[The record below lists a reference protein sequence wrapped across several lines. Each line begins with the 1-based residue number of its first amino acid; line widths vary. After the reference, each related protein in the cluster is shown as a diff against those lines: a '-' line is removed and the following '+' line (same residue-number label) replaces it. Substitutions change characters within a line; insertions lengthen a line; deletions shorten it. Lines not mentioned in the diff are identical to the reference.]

1 MLAAHSHQPRPR
13 LTSRRATLFLIGVAL
28 SIAQFVLIRD
38 FVSILYGE
46 EVVIVLVTASFF
58 LGLSVGY
65 LLALRLSAR
74 VFRGLFLVSVFIH
87 LSLPFS
93 YRLLAA
99 RFAAWDVGGYAYLAL
114 LGVYALIF
122 NTVFAI
128 FLPRLI
134 ATGDDDPDLRS
145 EDARLRLYYGLEL
158 AGFMVGFG
166 LVALSWHRPAVYLL
180 APYWLILGVLLH
192 LVLRRVAWTG
202 AFAALAASGLFFFDV
217 LDRGSTALL
226 YEHKHSIRHAQVL
239 YSINSPYQKVEVI
252 EGNRGERF
260 LYLDGLLN
268 LNSSDLETLN
278 YYLAELPAALVKPER
293 ALLIGNGTLSSVPK
307 VYPHAGQVTSVEL
320 DAAVLEAGR
329 RFFTPAESLDDLER
343 WQLHVDDGKH
353 FLRTSRELFDL
364 IIVDVPSPLTIQEG
378 YLHTVEF
385 YELARQRLS
394 ERGVLTV
401 QLSGPL
407 ERNDRTPARVAA
419 ALAQVF
425 PQVLVV
431 NSRRA
436 DRGFAYASRDLPF
449 NGRQLREAAS
459 GYERGLTL
467 LRSSEVRRTVQDAVP
482 FSTDRMDL
490 VLRRGWER
498 FFNRYLSG

>member
-1 MLAAHSHQPRPR
+1 M
-13 LTSRRATLFLIGVAL
+13 TSRRTTLFLIGVAM

-58 LGLSVGY
+58 LGLSAGY

-74 VFRGLFLVSVFIH
+74 LFRGFFVVSVFLH
-87 LSLPFS
+87 LTLPFS

-99 RFAAWDVGGYAYLAL
+99 SFAAWDLGGYSYLAL
-114 LGVYALIF
+114 LGCYALIF
-122 NTVFAI
+122 NTMFAI

-134 ATGDDDPDLRS
+134 ASADDDPASAS
-145 EDARLRLYYGLEL
+145 EDERLRLYYGLEL
-158 AGFMVGFG
+158 CGFMTGFAI
-166 LVALSWHRPAVYLL
+166 VALSWYRPPIALL

-192 LVLRRVAWTG
+192 LVLRRAAWTG
-202 AFAALAASGLFFFDV
+202 AFTALAVAGLVFFDGM
-217 LDRGSTALL
+217 DRGSTALL
-226 YEHKHSIRHAQVL
+226 YQEKHSIRHAQVL

-268 LNSSDLETLN
+268 LNSGDLEMLN
-278 YYLAELPAALVKPER
+278 YFLAELPAMLTKPER

-307 VYPHAGQVTSVEL
+307 IYPHARYVTSVEL
-320 DAAVLEAGR
+320 DSAVLEAGR
-329 RFFTPAESLDDLER
+329 RFFTPPESLEGLDGWNL
-343 WQLHVDDGKH
+343 LVDDGKH
-353 FLRTSRELFDL
+353 FLRTTRELFDL

-385 YELARQRLS
+385 YQLARERLTD
-394 ERGVLTV
+394 RGVLAV
-401 QLSGPL
+401 QLSGSL
-407 ERNDRTPARVAA
+407 QHNDRTPARVAA
-419 ALAQVF
+419 ALVQVF
-425 PQVLVV
+425 AEVLVV
-431 NSRRA
+431 NSDRA

-459 GYERGLTL
+459 DYERGLTL
-467 LRSSEVRRTVQDAVP
+467 LRPAAVRSMIVDAVP
-482 FSTDRMDL
+482 FSTDHMDL